1 MAYEEMMI
9 GKMRIEYAKYL
20 GKIDQGVIC
29 FPKESIGIK
38 LPSFYAG
45 NIWWVNTSESF
56 GLRLPQ
62 TGVNQIET
70 IGDTSVEYYGMLGVR
85 LVSPTSGTVCIA
97 KRGTKFA
104 KEIIK

>member
-1 MAYEEMMI
+1 MAYEEMMQ

-20 GKIDQGVIC
+20 GKVDQGVIC

-62 TGVNQIET
+62 SGVNQVEMAN
-70 IGDTSVEYYGMLGVR
+70 DAPVEYCKHPKQAGFRVAVL
-85 LVSPTSGTVCIA
+85 IA
-97 KRGTKFA
+97 NFA
-104 KEIIK
+104 AKKPCLI